1 MTPAHITRLITFAQ
15 HGQPTSYAASDMM
28 RSDLEALLEQLV
40 TVLPK
45 IMERDAMRTK
55 IAQLEAE
62 VSQYRDLHGQAYA
75 MVVRLQ
81 HERDELKIE
90 EPAAFRHSFDGYGWL
105 YCDDGS
111 GSSWKEMVYPD
122 KEFLFTRKMPTIEW
136 LEADDTEGGAL

>member
-1 MTPAHITRLITFAQ
+1 MSLLRIAELE
-15 HGQPTSYAASDMM
+15 GQLA
-28 RSDLEALLEQLV
+28 R
-40 TVLPK
+40 
-45 IMERDAMRTK
+45 RDVRM
-55 IAQLEAE
+55 AQLEAE
-62 VSQYRDLHGQAYA
+62 VSQYRDLHTKAYN

-81 HERDELKIE
+81 HERDALRDRIAALETQ

-122 KEFLFTRKMPTIEW
+122 KEFLFTRKMPAIER